1 MTIMYTKN
9 SMSNDPN
16 ANHARFL
23 QPKPELKA
31 WLRTAALHGD
41 CRSIHGVVVTPSKEE
56 VIRSIDD
63 LLLAAG
69 KSYKQ
74 TTTK

>member
-1 MTIMYTKN
+1 MTDSSTY
-9 SMSNDPN
+9 
-16 ANHARFL
+16 ARFL
-23 QPKPELKA
+23 QPHPELDA
-31 WLRTAALHGD
+31 WLRTAALQGD
-41 CRSIHGVVVTPSKEE
+41 CRSIHGVGATPSKEE